1 MAKAKQHQI
10 RRKKYN
16 DLTSL
21 KVEIESDGK
30 EKVKHF
36 DGFKIV
42 TDKNT
47 YTLYDSTV
55 YVNGEEVI

>member
-1 MAKAKQHQI
+1 MKQHKI
-10 RRKKYN
+10 RRKTYN

-21 KVEIESDGK
+21 KVEIDAAGV
-30 EKVKHF
+30 EKIKRF

-55 YVNGEEVI
+55 YVNGKER